1 MAQWSFEPGC
11 SESALPHAAQTM
23 TDTGFLEQVDQAAA
37 DPSRVL
43 ELTLS
48 HFRADTGT
56 LHEMGPDGLLHLKAW
71 AGGIPEQLLPIIET
85 IPVGKGIA
93 GLAVERQ
100 EPVNMCNL
108 QADQSGDVR
117 PRAKETGVQGSIC
130 VPLMTGGKAVG
141 ALGVATRQARDFS
154 DSEIAL
160 LLEVGQRLTARP
172 AS

>member
-1 MAQWSFEPGC
+1 
-11 SESALPHAAQTM
+11 M
-23 TDTGFLEQVDQAAA
+23 TDAGFLKQVEQAAA

-48 HFRADTGT
+48 HLRADTGT
-56 LHEMGPDGLLHLKAW
+56 LHEIGPDGLLHLRAW
-71 AGGIPEQLLPIIET
+71 AGEIPEQLLPVIQT

-100 EPVNMCNL
+100 ESVNMCNL
-108 QADQSGDVR
+108 QTDQSGDAR
-117 PRAKETGVQGSIC
+117 PGAKKTGVQGSIC

-141 ALGVATRQARDFS
+141 ALGVATQQARDFS

-160 LLEVGQRLTARP
+160 LLEVGRRLSAGV
-172 AS
+172 SS